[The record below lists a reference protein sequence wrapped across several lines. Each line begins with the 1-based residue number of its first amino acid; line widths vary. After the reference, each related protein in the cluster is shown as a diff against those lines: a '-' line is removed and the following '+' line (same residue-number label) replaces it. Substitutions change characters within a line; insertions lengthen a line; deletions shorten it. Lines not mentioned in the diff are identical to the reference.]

1 MKPLRPGA
9 PEATTVLATPR
20 GSARAWRRTD
30 ATALLSSLPEAGCR
44 MLAARLIR
52 LVETH
57 AEELVQ
63 VVLRDLRTNPR
74 TASFTRVPE
83 PDLRHRLRDLYT
95 HLGDWIGDKTETR
108 VERQYMELGRRRYHE
123 GVPLAEL
130 IYAMVLFKDHLRQ
143 FIRSHGLVESVVEL
157 YSEEQL
163 YQLTWSFFDRA
174 VYFTVKGYEDERR
187 QMAELA
193 AVRQSLEAATG

>member
-1 MKPLRPGA
+1 
-9 PEATTVLATPR
+9 
-20 GSARAWRRTD
+20 
-30 ATALLSSLPEAGCR
+30 

-63 VVLRDLRTNPR
+63 AVLHDVRTNPR

-83 PDLRHRLRDLYT
+83 ADLRHRVHDLYQ

-108 VERQYMELGRRRYHE
+108 IETQYMEGGRRRYHDA
-123 GVPLAEL
+123 VPLAEVV
-130 IYAMVLFKDHLRQ
+130 YAMVLFKDHLRQ

-174 VYFTVKGYEDERR
+174 VYFTVKGYEDERSR
-187 QMAELA
+187 MAELA
-193 AVRQSLEAATG
+193 AARRSLEPATH

>member
-1 MKPLRPGA
+1 
-9 PEATTVLATPR
+9 
-20 GSARAWRRTD
+20 
-30 ATALLSSLPEAGCR
+30 

-63 VVLRDLRTNPR
+63 IVLHDLRTNPR

-83 PDLRHRLRDLYT
+83 PDLRHRLHDLYT

-108 VERQYMELGRRRYHE
+108 IERQYMELGRRRYHE

-174 VYFTVKGYEDERR
+174 VYFTIKGYEDERKR
-187 QMAELA
+187 MVELA
-193 AVRQSLEAATG
+193 AVRRLLEATTG

>member
-1 MKPLRPGA
+1 
-9 PEATTVLATPR
+9 
-20 GSARAWRRTD
+20 
-30 ATALLSSLPEAGCR
+30 

-52 LVETH
+52 LVEAH

-63 VVLRDLRTNPR
+63 AVLHDLRTNPR
-74 TASFTRVPE
+74 TASFSRVPE
-83 PDLRHRLRDLYT
+83 ADLRHRMHDLYK

-108 VERQYMELGRRRYHE
+108 IETQYMEVGRRRYHE
-123 GVPLAEL
+123 GVPLAEV
-130 IYAMVLFKDHLRQ
+130 IFAMVLFKDNLRK

-174 VYFTVKGYEDERR
+174 VYFTIRGYEDERR
-187 QMAELA
+187 RMAELA
-193 AVRQSLEAATG
+193 AARQSLQTAAR

>member
-1 MKPLRPGA
+1 
-9 PEATTVLATPR
+9 
-20 GSARAWRRTD
+20 
-30 ATALLSSLPEAGCR
+30 

-52 LVETH
+52 LVETN

-63 VVLRDLRTNPR
+63 IVLHDLRTNPR

-83 PDLRHRLRDLYT
+83 PDLRHRLHDLYT

-108 VERQYMELGRRRYHE
+108 IERQYMELGRRRYHE

-174 VYFTVKGYEDERR
+174 VYFTIKGYEDERKR
-187 QMAELA
+187 MAELA
-193 AVRQSLEAATG
+193 AVRRSLEATTG